1 MQSSILALDIGN
13 TNIHVGLWHEDTW
26 HLNWRIRTVS
36 QKMPDEYAVLLGN
49 FFRDSGLEWTAIK
62 HVVIGSVVP
71 SLTST
76 FVDLSQ
82 RYAQVDPLLVSARI
96 NTGIKVDVDQP
107 EQVGADRIANAAAA
121 NKLFGGPA
129 IVVDFGTATNF
140 DVVSREGNYIG
151 GSIAPGIGITLD
163 ALIGRTS
170 PIYKVAL

>member
-82 RYAQVDPLLVSARI
+82 RYAQVDPLLVSGRI

-107 EQVGADRIANAAAA
+107 EQVGAERIPNAPAPH
-121 NKLFGGPA
+121 NLFAHPPPPLP
-129 IVVDFGTATNF
+129 FRTPT
-140 DVVSREGNYIG
+140 
-151 GSIAPGIGITLD
+151 TLTP
-163 ALIGRTS
+163 L
-170 PIYKVAL
+170 PP